1 MQTSPIFKQTTMLI
15 VILMTMTS
23 FACSREDVLKPTE
36 NVIAVHQPGDSEM
49 SCAALD
55 KEIGLLYQLAQ
66 QMMPKSFASDPLNQ
80 GSMAI
85 GTFVFTPAYLYA
97 LRNELI
103 DKPRQYERIEAI
115 IKRIEVLQRYKAEKH
130 CFERR

>member
-1 MQTSPIFKQTTMLI
+1 MSTKTTLLLLLS
-15 VILMTMTS
+15 VMTVGNY
-23 FACSREDVLKPTE
+23 ACSREDVVKPTE

-49 SCAALD
+49 SCAELD
-55 KEIGLLYQLAQ
+55 KEIGLLYQMAAE
-66 QMMPKSFASDPLNQ
+66 MAPKKFAADPLNQ
-80 GSMAI
+80 GAMAI

-103 DKPRQYERIEAI
+103 DKPRQYERINAI